1 MDIIQ
6 EFELAHF
13 ISYFMMDNAGSND
26 TLLKVL
32 AKNLLIKYGARINP
46 QKRQIR
52 CLSHI
57 INLALSAF
65 LFTDNKT
72 ALKEV
77 LWEAIEEEE
86 EASVCEL
93 LIEKLKNIKGLKGR
107 KNKKKDD
114 TPPTIVAVI
123 IIAAMSF
130 FLFFFGVILG
140 RVFAKSRFHFSP
152 FSFNN

>member
-6 EFELAHF
+6 EFELTHL
-13 ISYFMMDNAGSND
+13 IGYFTTNNVSSND
-26 TLLKVL
+26 TLLKTL
-32 AKNLLIKYGARINP
+32 AKNLLVKYGAQINP
-46 QKRQIR
+46 QKRQIW

-57 INLALSAF
+57 INLTLSAF

-77 LWEAIEEEE
+77 LKEIIEEEE

-107 KNKKKDD
+107 KNKKKDNF
-114 TPPTIVAVI
+114 TGWRSIGALGKLHNIAVYI
-123 IIAAMSF
+123 RTSN
-130 FLFFFGVILG
+130 IL
-140 RVFAKSRFHFSP
+140 SDY
-152 FSFNN
+152 